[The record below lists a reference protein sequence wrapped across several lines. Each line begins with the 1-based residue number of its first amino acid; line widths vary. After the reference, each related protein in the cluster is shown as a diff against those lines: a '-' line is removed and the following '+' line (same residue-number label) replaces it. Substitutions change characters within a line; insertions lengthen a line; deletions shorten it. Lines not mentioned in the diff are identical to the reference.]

1 MGGVVRGGEES
12 ISGDDWDGRA
22 SQLVVQYT
30 IISKSQK
37 VREQQVRVNGGKWEM
52 GNGKESVG
60 ASKRIERLFPLP
72 IPLPKPT
79 KVS

>member
-30 IISKSQK
+30 IISKSRK
-37 VREQQVRVNGGKWEM
+37 VREQKVRVNGENGKWEEQK
-52 GNGKESVG
+52 N
-60 ASKRIERLFPLP
+60 RTIIP
-72 IPLPKPT
+72 IAHTLAQT
-79 KVS
+79 D

>member
-12 ISGDDWDGRA
+12 ISGDDEDGRA

-30 IISKSQK
+30 TISKSRK

-52 GNGKESVG
+52 GKRVSVQTKESNDY
-60 ASKRIERLFPLP
+60 SHCPYPCPNRLR
-72 IPLPKPT
+72 
-79 KVS
+79 

>member
-30 IISKSQK
+30 IISKSRK

-52 GNGKESVG
+52 GNGK
-60 ASKRIERLFPLP
+60 SKRIERLFPLP